1 MEPSQVLD
9 KVLEERKP
17 MKAITRGTAI
27 EGIVGLGAAVLA
39 ILGLA
44 GVYTFALLP
53 VATVVLGVAMIVE
66 ARVVIRRFSS
76 VMLELGETR
85 GFRTTAGGM
94 SIEALAGIAGV
105 TLGLL
110 AMMGMNPGMLCAIA
124 VIIYGA
130 AVLFT
135 LGTIAMINSII
146 ASGSSKNAIVRG
158 MAAAVYNTSSD
169 VRVLVGMG
177 TLTLGILA
185 VVGIY
190 PQTLALTGILSV
202 GGSLFLETFA
212 LGEKLADM
220 FQDNPR

>member
-9 KVLEERKP
+9 KVLAERKP
-17 MKAITRGTAI
+17 IKAITRGTAV
-27 EGIVGLGAAVLA
+27 EGIVGLAAAVLS

-44 GVYTFALLP
+44 GAYGFTLLP
-53 VATVVLGVAMIVE
+53 VATVVLGLAMIIE
-66 ARVVIRRFSS
+66 ARVVIRRFAA
-76 VMLELGETR
+76 VMLELGEVR
-85 GFRTTAGGM
+85 GYRTTAGGM

-110 AMMGMNPGMLCAIA
+110 AMLGMNPETLCAIA
-124 VIIYGA
+124 VIIYGS

-135 LGTIAMINSII
+135 IGTITMINSII
-146 ASGSSKNAIVRG
+146 ASGSSKNPLARA
-158 MAAAVYNTSSD
+158 MAASVYNTSSD

-185 VVGIY
+185 LVGIH
-190 PQTLALTGILSV
+190 PQTMVLTAVLSV